1 MRRILRVQTFS
12 KLLLLCLCCQLSF
25 HYAAYAQ
32 VSGTYTINS
41 TLPTGGT
48 NFQSFNDAVA
58 YLQSGLSG
66 PIVFNVAAGTGPY
79 NEQVYLNNQIGTTV
93 TNTLTFNCNG
103 VTLSFSSGNTNSRA
117 GVKLDNISYVT
128 FDNLR
133 ITPQAAGQ
141 YGYGFHLLNNS
152 DNNVIKN
159 CQIVLPTNLTTPGN
173 NEGIVINGN
182 HGSSTAAG
190 NSNCDNNEIRSNAIS
205 GGNAGITLSSVPVS
219 GASVLMLNNKI
230 LNNTIS
236 NSYSSCI
243 QLCYNDGTVVDG
255 NDLQGGPNAT
265 SKVMGVYL
273 NLFDQ
278 NVKVINNKIH
288 NFHIS
293 NTIWGSFIYGILNSA
308 QGAAGNVNLFANNL
322 IYDFSSNGI
331 QYGIASRFATTSYFN
346 VYHNTISIDDQA
358 IYGQESDGIY
368 FADVSDVNVLN
379 NIISISRRTSD
390 WNYGITLEKTMT
402 RLTSNR
408 NVFYITGSDF
418 TNAVGSLSNRDLD
431 SLADWQ
437 KASGLDYISA
447 YENPQYT
454 NLAAFNF
461 VPTAQPIDNMALFV
475 NVNTDI
481 TAASRSSLNPD
492 PGCYEFVTPA
502 CQTPVK
508 PGAATV
514 LPDSVLCYGPQISV
528 GLKGNSWGVG
538 QTYTWQSAT
547 SVNGTYTDI
556 SSGLAYPA
564 TEVLPATTLYYRAA
578 VTCLGNT
585 MYSVPIRV
593 IIHTK
598 LPGGVYTINST
609 QPTGGINFNSFSDAA
624 LAMQCGITG
633 SVVFNVA
640 PETGP
645 YNEQLILPAINTSPT
660 QTITFKGN
668 GDTLAFAATN
678 NADRAVI
685 KLNGTDYVTIDSL
698 HIKVMGASFGYG
710 VQLMGDADHNTIK
723 NCNITL
729 GTNVTTTGFAG
740 IVINNSTSNAVDI
753 STASFCDSNTIVN
766 NTISGG
772 YYGITCTSRTY
783 APPSYIP
790 LGNTFAGNTITDI
803 CGSGIY
809 LDGVAQSL
817 VDSNDISQPT
827 RTVFTNFNGIYVKQS
842 YSSGVSPYGTTIS
855 GNKIHDVIYDGKV
868 ATVETH
874 GIHFEAV
881 AGMAAYPNTVCNNVV
896 YNLRGVGR
904 QYGIYSRS
912 SNYLKVY
919 HNTISLDDST
929 GTSNTGIITCGFGV
943 LGNLSVGAEFKNN
956 CVTIKRGGPGTR
968 TCIFINGND
977 SALKS
982 DYNNYLIAATTGVNY
997 TGSMGGKNYA
1007 QMGDWL
1013 AVRKDSNS
1021 VSIDPLYVH
1030 APGGDFTP
1038 SYIPFENKGISV
1050 GIPVDINDTI
1060 RNTAKPDIGAYEF
1073 TICYPLNAPV
1083 VTIDSAGVNVIRFAW
1098 APVAN
1103 ATGYRVS
1110 RNGIYWT
1117 TPSSGSK
1124 GTTHTVTDLKG
1135 NDTTG
1140 LIVQAL
1146 GTRWDCPPA
1155 VSQRVNGQTITDQVF
1170 IPNTF
1175 TPNGNGHDDVF
1186 KVYSN
1191 VIKSMHLMVF
1201 NQWGI
1206 KIFETNEVTAGWDGT
1221 YKGKPQPV
1229 GVYVYVA
1236 SIRLT
1241 NNSTIVK
1248 KGSFNLIR

>member
-1 MRRILRVQTFS
+1 MRRILRVQIFN
-12 KLLLLCLCCQLSF
+12 KLLLLFVCFQFSF
-25 HYAAYAQ
+25 YYAAHAQ

-58 YLQSGLSG
+58 YLQSGLNG

-79 NEQVYLNNQIGTTV
+79 NEQVYLANTIGTTA

-103 VTLSFSSGNTNSRA
+103 VTLSFTSNNSSSRA

-141 YGYGFHLLNNS
+141 YGNGFHLLNNS
-152 DNNVIKN
+152 DNNVIRN
-159 CQIVLPTNLTTPGN
+159 CNIVLPTNLTTPGN

-182 HGSSTAAG
+182 NGYSTSAG
-190 NSNCDNNEIRSNAIS
+190 TSNCDNNVIANNTIS
-205 GGNAGITLSSVPVS
+205 GGAAGVTLSSVPAS
-219 GASVLMLNNKI
+219 GAPVLMLGNKI

-236 NSYSSCI
+236 NSYNNCI
-243 QLCYNDGTVVDG
+243 QLYYNDGTIVDG

-265 SKVMGVYL
+265 SAVAGVYL

-293 NTIWGSFIYGILNSA
+293 STITGCFIYGILNSA
-308 QGAAGNVNLFANNL
+308 QCAAGNVNVFASNL
-322 IYDFSSNGI
+322 IYDFSSRGRE
-331 QYGIASRFATTSYFN
+331 YGIASRFAPASYFN
-346 VYHNTISIDDQA
+346 IYHNTISLNDQNILGREA
-358 IYGQESDGIY
+358 NGFY
-368 FADVSDVNVLN
+368 FEDVSDVNVLN
-379 NIISISRRTSD
+379 NIITISRRTSD
-390 WNYGITLEKTMT
+390 WNYGIVLVKMMT
-402 RLTSNR
+402 RFNSNR
-408 NVFYITGSDF
+408 NVFTVSGSTSN
-418 TNAVGSLSNRDLD
+418 TNKVGKLGNQDLD
-431 SLADWQ
+431 SLPAWQ
-437 KASGLDYISA
+437 KATGLDYFSV
-447 YENPQYT
+447 YEDPQYT
-454 NLAAFNF
+454 DLAAFNF
-461 VPTAQPIDNMALFV
+461 VPRAQPIDNMALYV
-475 NVNTDI
+475 NITTDI
-481 TAASRSSLNPD
+481 TGATRSSLNPD

-508 PGAATV
+508 PGITNV
-514 LPDSVLCYGPQISV
+514 LPDSVLCYGPQISL

-564 TEVLPATTLYYRAA
+564 TEVLPATTTYYRAA

-585 MYSVPIRV
+585 MYSAPIRV

-598 LPGGVYTINST
+598 LPGGTYTINST
-609 QPTGGINFNSFSDAA
+609 QPTGSINFNSFSDAA

-633 SVVFNVA
+633 PVVFNVA
-640 PETGP
+640 PNTGP
-645 YNEQLILPAINTSPT
+645 YNEQLILPAISTSPA
-660 QTITFKGN
+660 QTVTFKCN
-668 GDTLAFAATN
+668 GDTLAFAATDN
-678 NADRAVI
+678 NERAVI
-685 KLNGTDYVTIDSL
+685 KLNGIDYVTIDSL
-698 HIKVMGASFGYG
+698 HIKVTGASFGYG

-723 NCNITL
+723 NCSITL
-729 GTNVTTTGFAG
+729 DANVTTNGFAG
-740 IVINNSTSNAVDI
+740 IVINNSTNSAADI
-753 STASFCDSNTIVN
+753 SKFSFCDSNTIAN
-766 NTISGG
+766 NTITGG
-772 YYGITCTSRTY
+772 YYGITCTSRSL
-783 APPSYIP
+783 SYIP
-790 LGNTFAGNTITDI
+790 LGNTFTGNKITDNYAY
-803 CGSGIY
+803 GIY
-809 LDGVAQSL
+809 LDGVAKML

-827 RTVFTNFNGIYVKQS
+827 RTVFTSFNGIYVK
-842 YSSGVSPYGTTIS
+842 GVSPHGMQIS
-855 GNKIHDVIYDGKV
+855 RNKVHNLLNNDQT
-868 ATVETH
+868 ATLETH
-874 GIHFEAV
+874 GIHFEVV
-881 AGMAAYPNTVCNNVV
+881 AGMSAFPNTVCNNLL
-896 YNLRGVGR
+896 YNFGGGGR
-904 QYGIYSRS
+904 QHGIYSKS

-919 HNTISLDDST
+919 HNTVSLDDSL
-929 GTSNTGIITCGFGV
+929 GTPGSGAITNGFSL

-956 CVTIKRGGPGTR
+956 CITIKRGGLGTR

-982 DYNNYLIAATTGVNY
+982 DYNNYLIKATTGLSY

-1007 QMGDWL
+1007 QLGDWL

-1021 VSIDPLYVH
+1021 INLDPLYVY
-1030 APGGDFTP
+1030 ARGGDFIP
-1038 SYIPFENKGISV
+1038 GYIPFENKGIPV
-1050 GIPVDINDTI
+1050 GIPVDINDSI
-1060 RNTAKPDIGAYEF
+1060 RSTTKPDMGAYEF
-1073 TICYPLNAPV
+1073 TICYPLNTPV
-1083 VTIDSAGVNVIRFAW
+1083 LTLDSIGINVIRFAW
-1098 APVAN
+1098 TPVAN
-1103 ATGYRVS
+1103 AKGYLVS
-1110 RNGIYWT
+1110 RNGIYWA
-1117 TPSSGSK
+1117 TPSSGPT

-1155 VSQRVNGQTITDQVF
+1155 VSQRVKGQTITDQIF

-1175 TPNGNGHDDVF
+1175 TPNANGQNDVF

-1191 VIKSMHLMVF
+1191 VIKTMHLMVF
-1201 NQWGI
+1201 NQWGT
-1206 KIFETNEVTAGWDGT
+1206 KVFETTDAAAGWDGT
-1221 YKGKPQPV
+1221 YQGKPQPI

-1241 NNSTIVK
+1241 NNGTITK